1 MSTHPMPACEALAAD
16 PARYMFKQQLAELV
30 EARDYDEK
38 FRMVCRLGG
47 YLSALLEGD
56 VITCEEHKALRE
68 EMHEFVWGAAQ

>member
-1 MSTHPMPACEALAAD
+1 MSTQLMPACEALAAD

-38 FRMVCRLGG
+38 FRMICRLGG
-47 YLSALLEGD
+47 YLSALLETD

-68 EMHEFVWGAAQ
+68 EMQEFVWGAAQ

>member
-38 FRMVCRLGG
+38 FRMICRLGG
-47 YLSALLEGD
+47 YLIALLECD
-56 VITCEEHKALRE
+56 VITCEEHKAMRE
-68 EMHEFVWGAAQ
+68 EMHEFVWGPAQ

>member
-16 PARYMFKQQLAELV
+16 PARYMFKHQLYELV

-38 FRMVCRLGG
+38 FRMICRLGG
-47 YLSALLEGD
+47 YLSALLETD

-68 EMHEFVWGAAQ
+68 EMQEFVWGAAQ